1 MNNIKRLERY
11 INQKNRNNNKNDLN
25 FNLSKTYQF
34 NQTTIRYRNGNSS
47 KTNLQ
52 LNNTYANQKRN
63 FQNYMKN
70 KARLKVIPGMFSY
83 KRAASH
89 NLNSSY
95 ESKNAS
101 KINSNQASHKL
112 NINKHNHLLVPNL
125 KFLIDN
131 SETSSLR
138 TLTNNDNIL
147 NNFPSISS
155 LNLNKYKITNDFNN
169 RNRSLDIGNT
179 FNNTNYNY
187 DFLKYNNIII
197 NNIQQPKYKT
207 KSKINEKLCNS
218 KKISKTNL
226 NQYSNIIKNKMSKDN
241 LNNSI
246 EQKIEIKNF
255 FANKSKA
262 ENESRRMIIEY
273 LKTLKIKEK
282 NKYKINIILRKHNI
296 SHKVLNQKII
306 LDNINNYNNTLSN
319 SLFSNYNKKIEAP
332 KKKTNIKNINKFLND
347 MDDITNDKINMIK
360 FLSVP
365 RIMELIHIDKKYKYI
380 FMLVPNQFSYL
391 NGIESYIFQWNDIK
405 TRKSIG
411 GFDLIKVNSCCIN
424 YKNDKNVLIET
435 FDGVYHRQYEL
446 ITTSNDISSYYVKSI
461 NYLSRLEKCKIY
473 KQKYICI

>member
-34 NQTTIRYRNGNSS
+34 NQTTIRYRNANSS

-101 KINSNQASHKL
+101 KINSSQASHKL

-179 FNNTNYNY
+179 FNNTNYN
-187 DFLKYNNIII
+187 
-197 NNIQQPKYKT
+197 
-207 KSKINEKLCNS
+207 
-218 KKISKTNL
+218 
-226 NQYSNIIKNKMSKDN
+226 
-241 LNNSI
+241 
-246 EQKIEIKNF
+246 
-255 FANKSKA
+255 
-262 ENESRRMIIEY
+262 
-273 LKTLKIKEK
+273 
-282 NKYKINIILRKHNI
+282 
-296 SHKVLNQKII
+296 
-306 LDNINNYNNTLSN
+306 
-319 SLFSNYNKKIEAP
+319 
-332 KKKTNIKNINKFLND
+332 
-347 MDDITNDKINMIK
+347 
-360 FLSVP
+360 
-365 RIMELIHIDKKYKYI
+365 
-380 FMLVPNQFSYL
+380 
-391 NGIESYIFQWNDIK
+391 
-405 TRKSIG
+405 
-411 GFDLIKVNSCCIN
+411 
-424 YKNDKNVLIET
+424 
-435 FDGVYHRQYEL
+435 
-446 ITTSNDISSYYVKSI
+446 
-461 NYLSRLEKCKIY
+461 
-473 KQKYICI
+473 

>member
-1 MNNIKRLERY
+1 
-11 INQKNRNNNKNDLN
+11 
-25 FNLSKTYQF
+25 
-34 NQTTIRYRNGNSS
+34 
-47 KTNLQ
+47 
-52 LNNTYANQKRN
+52 
-63 FQNYMKN
+63 
-70 KARLKVIPGMFSY
+70 
-83 KRAASH
+83 
-89 NLNSSY
+89 
-95 ESKNAS
+95 
-101 KINSNQASHKL
+101 
-112 NINKHNHLLVPNL
+112 
-125 KFLIDN
+125 
-131 SETSSLR
+131 
-138 TLTNNDNIL
+138 
-147 NNFPSISS
+147 
-155 LNLNKYKITNDFNN
+155 
-169 RNRSLDIGNT
+169 
-179 FNNTNYNY
+179 
-187 DFLKYNNIII
+187 
-197 NNIQQPKYKT
+197 
-207 KSKINEKLCNS
+207 
-218 KKISKTNL
+218 
-226 NQYSNIIKNKMSKDN
+226 MSKEN

-255 FANKSKA
+255 FVNKSKA

-296 SHKVLNQKII
+296 SHKVLNQKIL

-319 SLFSNYNKKIEAP
+319 SLISNYNKKIEAP